1 MREAMV
7 STQHIDTARKFL
19 KDADREYEAGDVMQA
34 SEKLWGAAAH
44 IVTAEM
50 KRRGMG
56 ARSHRALV
64 QAVEKFADDEK
75 DPSIRDMF
83 GIARS
88 FHSNFYNGTME
99 DYEFEVDR
107 PAVHRF
113 VDRILEMS
121 NGSES

>member
-1 MREAMV
+1 MLSA
-7 STQHIDTARKFL
+7 QHIKTARKFL
-19 KDADREYEAGDVMQA
+19 ADADREYEAGDVLQA

-44 IVTAEM
+44 VVTAEM
-50 KRRGMG
+50 KRRGME

-64 QAVEKFADDEK
+64 QAVEKFAVDAE

-113 VDRILEMS
+113 VDRILELE
-121 NGSES
+121 NGAKS